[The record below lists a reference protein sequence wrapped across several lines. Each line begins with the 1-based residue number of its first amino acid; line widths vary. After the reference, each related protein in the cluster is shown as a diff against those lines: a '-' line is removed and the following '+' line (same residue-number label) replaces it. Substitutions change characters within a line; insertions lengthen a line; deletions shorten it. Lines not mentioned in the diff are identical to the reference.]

1 MRKTHRLLLAVVA
14 IATPALAGDLTI
26 IQKDQTFSVSS
37 LTLQTGDVL
46 TFKNMDSIVH
56 NIAVHAAGDDDITDL
71 GNQKPGEQ
79 VVHTFDK
86 AGFYRVVCNIHPRMK
101 MIVNVK

>member
-14 IATPALAGDLTI
+14 IATPAL
-26 IQKDQTFSVSS
+26 
-37 LTLQTGDVL
+37 VL

-79 VVHTFDK
+79 VVHKFDK